1 MALAGARPRRADRL
15 RRDVAL
21 ILIRTEEGAPLPPIR
36 QLAGRFGSSVGAT
49 QMAIARLVE
58 EGTVE
63 IDSRPGRGAI
73 LLHKNIGGLFAAVH
87 QGPLLIA
94 LPLPSTERINGLAT
108 AIKASLTARGVEAYM
123 VFIRG
128 SRPRI
133 AALAQERCHLAVL
146 SRLAAFELIGP
157 AYDILLTLPPGS
169 YVHEHRVFFVGEQ
182 PVSGRRMRVGIDPS
196 SRDFERLTELE
207 FADVDVEL
215 IPLNYLRAVRAME
228 DGTIDA
234 AILDTE
240 DALMHFPPGLAHRAL
255 SARVQSQLAGANL
268 EAAFVGRAGNEVMKE
283 IVASCLVPAEILRI
297 QQDVIAGRRPP
308 EY

>member
-1 MALAGARPRRADRL
+1 MTQSGMRQRRADRL
-15 RRDVAL
+15 RRDVAMV
-21 ILIRTEEGAPLPPIR
+21 LIRAEEGATLPPIR

-58 EGTVE
+58 EGAVE
-63 IDSRPGRGAI
+63 VDSRPGRGAV
-73 LLHKNIGGLFAAVH
+73 LLHKRIGGLFAAIND
-87 QGPLLIA
+87 GPLLVA

-128 SRPRI
+128 SRHRI
-133 AALAQERCHLAVL
+133 AALAQDRCHVAVL
-146 SRLAAFELIGP
+146 SRLAARDLTGP
-157 AYDILLTLPPGS
+157 AYDVLLTLPAGS
-169 YVHEHRVFFVGEQ
+169 YVLEHRVFHVPEPAG
-182 PVSGRRMRVGIDPS
+182 GRRLRVAIDPS

-215 IPLNYLRAVRAME
+215 VPLNYLRSVRAMA

-234 AILDTE
+234 AILDSE
-240 DALMHFPPGLAHRAL
+240 DALMHFPPGLANRSL
-255 SARVQSQLAGANL
+255 SERVRTELGGANL
-268 EAAFVGRAGNEVMKE
+268 EAAFVARSGNAVIRE
-283 IVASCLVPAEILRI
+283 IVDSCLVPAEILRI
-297 QQDVIAGRRPP
+297 QDEVIAGRRPP

>member
-1 MALAGARPRRADRL
+1 L

-21 ILIRTEEGAPLPPIR
+21 VLIRTEEGGPLPPIR
-36 QLAGRFGSSVGAT
+36 QLASRFGSSVGAT

-63 IDSRPGRGAI
+63 IDSRPGRGAV
-73 LLHKNIGGLFAAVH
+73 LLHKSVGALFAAIH
-87 QGPLLIA
+87 DGPLLVA

-128 SRPRI
+128 SRHRI
-133 AALAQERCHLAVL
+133 AALSQDRCHIAVL
-146 SRLAAFELIGP
+146 SRLAARELTGP
-157 AYDILLTLPPGS
+157 AYDLLLTLPVGS
-169 YVHEHRVFFVGEQ
+169 YVLEHRVFYVPQ
-182 PVSGRRMRVGIDPS
+182 PTSGRRLRIAIDPS

-207 FADVDVEL
+207 FGDVDAEL
-215 IPLNYLRAVRAME
+215 VPLNYLRSVRAMA

-234 AILDTE
+234 AILDSE
-240 DALMHFPPGLAHRAL
+240 DALMHFPSSLANRSL
-255 SARVQSQLAGANL
+255 SERVTKELGGANL
-268 EAAFVGRAGNEVMKE
+268 EAAFVGRAGNAVIRE
-283 IVASCLVPAEILRI
+283 IVASCFVPAEILRI
-297 QQDVIAGRRPP
+297 QEEVIAGRRPP

>member
-1 MALAGARPRRADRL
+1 MSHNKVRPRRADRL

-36 QLAGRFGSSVGAT
+36 HLATRFGSSVGAT
-49 QMAIARLVE
+49 QMAIARLVD
-58 EGTVE
+58 EGAVE
-63 IDSRPGRGAI
+63 IDSRPGRGTV
-73 LLHKNIGGLFAAVH
+73 LLHKNIGGLFAAIH

-133 AALAQERCHLAVL
+133 AALAQERCHLAVV

-157 AYDILLTLPPGS
+157 AYEILLTLPPGS
-169 YVHEHRVFFVGEQ
+169 YVHEHRVFFVGDQ

-207 FADVDVEL
+207 FADVKVEL
-215 IPLNYLRAVRAME
+215 IALNYLRAVRAME

-240 DALMHFPPGLAHRAL
+240 DALMRFPPGLAHRAL
-255 SARVQSQLAGANL
+255 SARVQTHLAGANL
-268 EAAFVGRAGNEVMKE
+268 EAAFVGRAGNEVMQE

>member
-1 MALAGARPRRADRL
+1 MSHSGSRPRRADRL

-21 ILIRTEEGAPLPPIR
+21 VLIRTEEGGPLPPIR
-36 QLAGRFGSSVGAT
+36 QLASRFGSSVGAT

-63 IDSRPGRGAI
+63 IDSRPGRGAV
-73 LLHKNIGGLFAAVH
+73 LLHKSVGALFAAIH
-87 QGPLLIA
+87 DGPLLVA

-128 SRPRI
+128 SRHRI
-133 AALAQERCHLAVL
+133 AALSQDRCHIAVL
-146 SRLAAFELIGP
+146 SRLAARELTGP
-157 AYDILLTLPPGS
+157 AYDLLLTLPAGS
-169 YVHEHRVFFVGEQ
+169 YVLEHRVFYVPQ
-182 PVSGRRMRVGIDPS
+182 PTTGRRLRIAIDPS

-207 FADVDVEL
+207 FGDVDAEL
-215 IPLNYLRAVRAME
+215 VPLNYLRSVRAMA

-234 AILDTE
+234 AILDSE
-240 DALMHFPPGLAHRAL
+240 DALMHFPPSLANRSL
-255 SARVQSQLAGANL
+255 SERVTKELGGANL
-268 EAAFVGRAGNEVMKE
+268 EAAFVGRAGNAVIRE
-283 IVASCLVPAEILRI
+283 IVASCFVPAEILRI
-297 QQDVIAGRRPP
+297 QEEVIAGRRPP

>member
-1 MALAGARPRRADRL
+1 MTRSLARPRRAERL

-21 ILIRTEEGAPLPPIR
+21 VLIRTEEGGALPPIR
-36 QLAGRFGSSVGAT
+36 QLASRFGASVGAT

-63 IDSRPGRGAI
+63 VDSRPGRGAI
-73 LLHKNIGGLFAAVH
+73 LLHKSVGGLFAAIH
-87 QGPLLIA
+87 EGPLLVA

-108 AIKASLTARGVEAYM
+108 AIKSSLTARGVEAYM

-128 SRPRI
+128 SRHRI
-133 AALAQERCHLAVL
+133 AALSQDRCHIAVL
-146 SRLAAFELIGP
+146 SRLAARELTGP

-169 YVHEHRVFFVGEQ
+169 YVLEHRVFYVPE
-182 PVSGRRMRVGIDPS
+182 PSSGRRLRIAIDPS

-207 FADVDVEL
+207 FAGIDVEL
-215 IPLNYLRAVRAME
+215 VPLNYLRSVRAMA

-234 AILDTE
+234 AILDSE
-240 DALMHFPPGLAHRAL
+240 DALMHFPPGLANRSL
-255 SARVQSQLAGANL
+255 SERVRSELGGANL
-268 EAAFVGRAGNEVMKE
+268 QASFVGRAGNAVIRE

-297 QQDVIAGRRPP
+297 QEDVIAGRRPP